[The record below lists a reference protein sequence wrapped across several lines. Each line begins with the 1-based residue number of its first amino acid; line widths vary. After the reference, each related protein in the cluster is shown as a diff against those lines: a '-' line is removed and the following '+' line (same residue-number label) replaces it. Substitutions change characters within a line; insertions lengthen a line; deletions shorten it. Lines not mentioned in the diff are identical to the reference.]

1 MLKIK
6 GNAYGRLPGGQTGPV
21 RMLKIKGN
29 AYGRLPGGPVRMLK
43 IDDFPYVGVRGG
55 GRGYFPILSLLRLLS
70 LLLTRTSTH
79 TDSRLYGA
87 EISQVTP
94 RRDPMAPMASG
105 VRSDSF
111 EYK

>member
-1 MLKIK
+1 MSTT
-6 GNAYGRLPGGQTGPV
+6 A

-43 IDDFPYVGVRGG
+43 IDDFPYVGVRRGG
-55 GRGYFPILSLLRLLS
+55 VIFPILSLLRLLS

-87 EISQVTP
+87 ENNP
-94 RRDPMAPMASG
+94 GFDARAPAETSTFH
-105 VRSDSF
+105 VI
-111 EYK
+111 